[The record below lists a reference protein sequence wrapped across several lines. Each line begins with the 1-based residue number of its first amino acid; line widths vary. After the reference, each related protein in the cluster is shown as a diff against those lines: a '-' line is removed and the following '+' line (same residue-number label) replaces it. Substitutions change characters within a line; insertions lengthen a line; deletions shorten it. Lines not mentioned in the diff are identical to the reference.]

1 MTAKTMKTLE
11 LHDQMIQFLIIHVIK
26 GDVKAVGRGTSV
38 LGYGDIKC

>member
-1 MTAKTMKTLE
+1 MMAKTMKTLE

-26 GDVKAVGRGTSV
+26 GDVKAVGGTSV